1 MIEVISM
8 TKPKDASNRQLRE
21 DIRELRRM
29 EQEREEELD
38 NRNARYDKSTDYPD
52 SHVREKRSRHDPYS
66 RTKAAVYTTGNRWAI
81 ENFEATHN

>member
-29 EQEREEELD
+29 EKERH
-38 NRNARYDKSTDYPD
+38 ARYDKSTDYPD